1 MRLIVQRVLRG
12 AVRVAKKGTIGKID
26 RGVVVLVGIERRDTK
41 DDIEYL
47 ARKLVNLKLWS
58 NETGKPWR
66 KSAKEKNF
74 GVLLVSQFTLHAVL
88 KGNKP
93 DFHMSMVPDKA
104 SECFDQFVKRVE
116 MEYGKKEAVEKGEFG
131 AKMEVDLVNEKG
143 GSSGSDAEAS
153 KKKKKKKK

>member
-1 MRLIVQRVLRG
+1 M
-12 AVRVAKKGTIGKID
+12 
-26 RGVVVLVGIERRDTK
+26 LVGIERRDTK

-58 NETGKPWR
+58 NESGKPWR

-74 GVLLVSQFTLHAVL
+74 GVLLVSQFTLHAVV

-131 AKMEVDLVNEKG
+131 AKMEVDLVVRRLSFSFAISLTTSIVDLNTERR
-143 GSSGSDAEAS
+143 SGYNNIRFARDWNQATRS
-153 KKKKKKKK
+153 KE

>member
-1 MRLIVQRVLRG
+1 M
-12 AVRVAKKGTIGKID
+12 
-26 RGVVVLVGIERRDTK
+26 LVGIERRDTK
-41 DDIEYL
+41 DDIDYL

-58 NETGKPWR
+58 NESGKPWR

-131 AKMEVDLVNEKG
+131 AKMEVDLVVRRLFFFLLLSLSHQLNRRFNTERR
-143 GSSGSDAEAS
+143 SGHNNLGFTRDWNQATCS
-153 KKKKKKKK
+153 KE